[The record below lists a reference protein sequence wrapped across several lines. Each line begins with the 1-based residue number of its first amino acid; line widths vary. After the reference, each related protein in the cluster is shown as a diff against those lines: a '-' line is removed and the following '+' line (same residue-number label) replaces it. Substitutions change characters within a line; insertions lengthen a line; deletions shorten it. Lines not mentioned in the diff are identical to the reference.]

1 MDPWGI
7 TFDVRPDETVFDA
20 AYRNGWQWPTNCY
33 GQCRCT
39 VCHVLVVD
47 GAEFLDAPGDGEVAV
62 LEPLHRTVYAMQ
74 PDATLRLAC
83 QIHAHGDLRVVQRRE
98 PRPLHAARTSEP
110 HPEPDCRTQPEETN
124 GQH

>member
-47 GAEFLDAPGDGEVAV
+47 GAAWLDAPGDTERA
-62 LEPLHRTVYAMQ
+62 LLAPLHRTAYAGQ
-74 PDATLRLAC
+74 PDAVVRLAC
-83 QIHAHGDLRVVQRRE
+83 QIRPHGDLRVTQRRR
-98 PRPLHAARTSEP
+98 PRPLPAAPASAQSPAPESRTEP
-110 HPEPDCRTQPEETN
+110 EVAN